1 MIILHDKHKVSSYET
16 IAVSIA
22 RLIHRQ
28 EINVGAKLD
37 SMVKLGRRYGVS
49 RETVRNGLKLL
60 ADGGVVS
67 LHHGKGAVVISR
79 ECAIAF
85 LDDFRQQTEIRA
97 IYSEISEMIHQQ
109 ESDLDKLKHL
119 VGQLTQKLSPSL
131 KET

>member
-1 MIILHDKHKVSSYET
+1 MVILHGKHKVSSYET

-22 RLIHRQ
+22 RLIHRE
-28 EINVGAKLD
+28 EIKVGEKLAP
-37 SMVKLGRRYGVS
+37 MVKLGKQFGVS

-60 ADGGVVS
+60 ADGDVISLQHGRGVIV
-67 LHHGKGAVVISR
+67 LSR
-79 ECAIAF
+79 ECATAF
-85 LDDFRQQTEIRA
+85 LDDFQQQTEIRA